1 MEEETSCKVFNKDWL
16 KIIGLLLLVG
26 LGLLYWL
33 VSRQAQPE
41 VLPLAEEPTKDWQVY
56 TGLGLAIKYPPDW
69 KVLTEEKVETETL
82 VTFTDLSEAGSMTV
96 KIEGNL
102 SLAELLEEKTPE
114 EIILAG
120 FPAMRIEVE
129 EGEEEVEQTIF
140 VEKEEV
146 IYEINLLA
154 DKNLRKKYRDLFNL
168 MLGTLQFTE

>member
-56 TGLGLAIKYPPDW
+56 TGLGLTMKYPSDW
-69 KVLTEEKVETETL
+69 KILAKEEDSL
-82 VTFTDLSEAGSMTV
+82 VTLTDLPSGGGSMTV
-96 KIEGNL
+96 RVERNL
-102 SLAELLEEKTPE
+102 TLEFLTE
-114 EIILAG
+114 ESSEEVTLGG
-120 FPAMRIEVE
+120 FPAMRTEVK
-129 EGEEEVEQTIF
+129 EGEKEVEQTIF
-140 VEKEEV
+140 MERGETT
-146 IYEINLLA
+146 YEINLRA

-168 MLGTLQFTE
+168 MLGTLQFTD